1 MKRHDPIKRM
11 LCRTSLLLGFAGV
24 LAATAA
30 TTLAADKPYE
40 GVALKVGTWGGIWR
54 DFQVQIIAPKMLE
67 MGAKVDYVTGSPAD
81 NLAKLIAARGR
92 EPPFDVLDTFDAVVP
107 SAIGAGMFQRIDV
120 KAIPNTQFLE
130 TWQYG
135 DMKIASWITEEAI
148 CYNKDKYA
156 ELGLPPPTTY
166 RDLANPKLAGRV
178 SIPDIASGGGPANFS
193 AIAYAEGGD
202 LSNVKPALDL
212 ITSIKGLKFWRQA
225 EQAVTQFQTGDIY
238 VAVIHAGWC
247 AYMKKAGLPVA
258 VVHPVINASTKG
270 VLKQGWIGIVSGSK
284 NGKAAEAYINQFL
297 NEDFQFE
304 FAKVNGLVAVNR
316 KAQAK
321 DAGQDPVLKEMLILD
336 PAEMKKMLQV
346 DYSKA
351 NISDWTEQWN
361 RRIAK

>member
-1 MKRHDPIKRM
+1 MKQAARVKQIFS
-11 LCRTSLLLGFAGV
+11 RTTLLFGFAGI

-30 TTLAADKPYE
+30 STLAADKPFD
-40 GVALKVGTWGGIWR
+40 GVVLKVGTWGGIWR
-54 DFQVQIIAPKMLE
+54 DFQVQIIAPKMQE
-67 MGAKVDYVTGSPAD
+67 MGAKVDYVTGSPQD

-92 EPPFDVLDTFDAVVP
+92 EPPFDVLDTFDATVP
-107 SAIGAGMFQRIDV
+107 SVIGAGLFQRIDV
-120 KAIPNTQFLE
+120 KAIPNVQFLE
-130 TWQYG
+130 SWQYG
-135 DMKIASWITEEAI
+135 DQKIASWVTQEAI

-156 ELGLPPPTTY
+156 ELGLAPPTTY
-166 RDLANPKLAGRV
+166 RDLANPKLAGKV
-178 SIPDIASGGGPANFS
+178 SIPDIASGGGLSNFS

-202 LSNVKPALDL
+202 LNNVKPALDL

-247 AYMKKAGLPVA
+247 SFMKKGGQPVT
-258 VVHPVINASTKG
+258 VVHPIINATTKG
-270 VLKQGWIGIVSGSK
+270 VLKQGWIGVVSGSK
-284 NGKAAEAYINQFL
+284 NVKASEAYINQFL

-316 KAQAK
+316 KAQARMS
-321 DAGQDPVLKEMLILD
+321 QDPVLKEMLILD
-336 PAEMKKMLQV
+336 PAQMAKMLQV

-361 RRIAK
+361 RRIAR